1 MLKKWTF
8 ILFLFWTVQG
18 NAQILWKISG
28 NGLKNPSYLLGT
40 HHAASGAIC
49 DSIAGFQEAFDS
61 CSQLYGEIF
70 FDDMEALSQQI
81 LPYTLLPKDSL
92 LDVILTP
99 EDYKLLDGILKEM
112 AGVGAEPVKNLKP
125 VVLSAQLA
133 MLISMNVL
141 KNRSQPL
148 DVLLQSKAKEKGMP
162 VKGFETVLFQSQLLF
177 NAPLDEQVA
186 DFVKQLRNFDKVKE
200 FQIKLCE
207 VFMKQDIEGMFR
219 LVEDKEFGFNRV
231 QKERLVDNRNRNW
244 VGQLREILPQQAT
257 FIAVGCGHL
266 PGEQGVINLLRQQGY
281 TLTPVR

>member
-112 AGVGAEPVKNLKP
+112 A
-125 VVLSAQLA
+125 
-133 MLISMNVL
+133 
-141 KNRSQPL
+141 
-148 DVLLQSKAKEKGMP
+148 
-162 VKGFETVLFQSQLLF
+162 
-177 NAPLDEQVA
+177 
-186 DFVKQLRNFDKVKE
+186 
-200 FQIKLCE
+200 
-207 VFMKQDIEGMFR
+207 
-219 LVEDKEFGFNRV
+219 
-231 QKERLVDNRNRNW
+231 
-244 VGQLREILPQQAT
+244 
-257 FIAVGCGHL
+257 
-266 PGEQGVINLLRQQGY
+266 
-281 TLTPVR
+281 